1 MARKNRQ
8 YRPIK
13 PLIYVFCEGLSEQAY
28 ISYIKE
34 RFQDV
39 CVIKKPF
46 KGNFQQALDKL
57 TKDPRCQWEISE
69 VDEVWFFFDAEHD
82 KADEWAENE
91 EAINEIT
98 RKRKG
103 SDIKVRLLMTTG
115 CVEYWFLLHYRQCA
129 PQIYTPE
136 DKERVLDMLR
146 EYRSDYEKGDP
157 QSTRSIAQNYETAI
171 ANGRWILKRLAG
183 SVDMPDFA
191 DEIERNAWLFRGEV
205 TFTTV
210 HEAIEYLKSL
220 ERNS

>member
-1 MARKNRQ
+1 MARKNRH
-8 YRPIK
+8 YRQIK

-39 CVIKKPF
+39 CVIRKPF
-46 KGNFQQALDKL
+46 KGNFQQAYDKL
-57 TKDPRCQWEISE
+57 RKDPICKQNISE

-82 KADEWAENE
+82 NANEWTANE
-91 EAINEIT
+91 EIINKIT
-98 RKRKG
+98 RMRKG

-136 DKERVLDMLR
+136 DKERVLNMLK
-146 EYRSDYEKGDP
+146 EYQSNYEKGDP
-157 QSTRSIAQNYETAI
+157 QSTRSIAENYETAI
-171 ANGRWILKRLAG
+171 ANGQWTLKRLADSG
-183 SVDMPDFA
+183 DMPDFA
-191 DEIERNAWLFRGEV
+191 EEIEQNAWLFRGEV

-220 ERNS
+220 EGNS

>member
-1 MARKNRQ
+1 MARENRR
-8 YRPIK
+8 YRRAK
-13 PLIYVFCEGLSEQAY
+13 PFVYVFCEGPSEQTY

-57 TKDPRCQWEISE
+57 TKDPRCLQEISE

-82 KADEWAENE
+82 KADEWATDKKI
-91 EAINEIT
+91 INRIARM
-98 RKRKG
+98 RKKPG
-103 SDIKVRLLMTTG
+103 IKVRLLMTTG

-136 DKERVLDMLR
+136 DKERVLDLLR
-146 EYRSDYEKGDP
+146 EYQSDYAKGDP
-157 QSTRSIAQNYETAI
+157 QSTRSIAENYETAI
-171 ANGRWILKRLAG
+171 ANGQWTLKRLADSG
-183 SVDMPDFA
+183 DMPDFA
-191 DEIERNAWLFRGEV
+191 DETERNAWLFRGEV

-210 HEAIEYLKSL
+210 HEAIECLKSL
-220 ERNS
+220 EGNS